1 MPGGHLHLDAAPHGQ
16 PAPATAVVAGRVDAD
31 AAPAAGRAGRR
42 LHELAE
48 RRLRDVLDA
57 AGAAAL
63 RALPSLRPG
72 LGARRVA
79 ALASGDHVDRHLARD
94 AERRLG
100 QGQLDRGGRVAAPRP
115 RAPAAR
121 EEVVAEERPEQVG
134 QAREVHELLGVE
146 LGAGDAGVPEPVI
159 PGSGVG
165 IAQHLVRLG
174 GLAKSLGRLGRR
186 VHVGMELTRQPP
198 ERFLDVRIGG
208 VPRDAQNVVVVSLC
222 RHARSLRAG
231 FHHSWKPRPPRW

>member
-1 MPGGHLHLDAAPHGQ
+1 MTS
-16 PAPATAVVAGRVDAD
+16 AT
-31 AAPAAGRAGRR
+31 
-42 LHELAE
+42 
-48 RRLRDVLDA
+48 
-57 AGAAAL
+57 
-63 RALPSLRPG
+63 S
-72 LGARRVA
+72 
-79 ALASGDHVDRHLARD
+79 RD
-94 AERRLG
+94 AERRLS
-100 QGQLDRGGRVAAPRP
+100 GGSIVEPGVAAARP

-121 EEVVAEERPEQVG
+121 EDVVAEERPEQVR

-146 LGAGDAGVPEPVI
+146 LGAGDAGVPEPVV

-186 VHVGMELTRQPP
+186 VHVRMELTRQPP

-208 VPRDAQNVVVVSLC
+208 VARDAQNVVVVSP
-222 RHARSLRAG
+222 RHHARSLRAG